1 MNRFVFKYFKMINL
15 FNKPFR
21 HADES
26 ENKFAIVLIF
36 GLFIFL
42 FLFLFKPFGM
52 NQLKPNSQLF
62 ISFGFGLVTSFV
74 LIIIKYLI
82 EPLLSKNKWTLGKEI
97 LWDLVIAVSIGIANY
112 IYISLIFHTDFV
124 LKYLLLSVW
133 TAILVGIIP
142 VTISI
147 MISYNRRYKTALE
160 EVSII
165 PEAVLWENEVII
177 RAGNPKNEIRLN
189 PKNIVYLCS
198 NDNYVTIVAMKGD
211 SQFKKTIRGTL
222 KSAESELR
230 KNNRF
235 IRCHKSYIVNLDYVD
250 RITGHNQNLKI
261 RLKPGGTDI
270 PISRSQAV
278 RLKAIHHTF

>member
-1 MNRFVFKYFKMINL
+1 MVNL
-15 FNKPFR
+15 FNKPYR
-21 HADES
+21 EADES
-26 ENKFAIVLIF
+26 ENRFAIALIF

-52 NQLKPNSQLF
+52 NQLKPKSQLF

-82 EPLLSKNKWTLGKEI
+82 EPLLSKSKWTLGKEI
-97 LWDLVIAVSIGIANY
+97 LWDLFIATSIGIANY

-124 LKYLLLSVW
+124 FKYLLLSVW

-142 VTISI
+142 VTIGI

-160 EVSII
+160 EVAII

-177 RAGNPKNEIRLN
+177 RAGNPKNEIKMN

-198 NDNYVTIVAMKGD
+198 NDNYVTIVAMNGD
-211 SQFKKTIRGTL
+211 TQFKKTIRGTL

-230 KNNRF
+230 KNSRF

-270 PISRSQAV
+270 PVSRSRAV
-278 RLKAIHHTF
+278 RLKTIHHTF